1 MAARASSHTTS
12 PTADDAGW
20 RRLNLVFM
28 LNTSTRPLTTEE
40 IVTDSDLGY
49 GSDNL
54 DSEMRKFRRD
64 RKALASC
71 GIVIRNMQ
79 PEGSSETETGLWA
92 IDRTSTFAAT
102 DELSLD
108 ELDLVIDALTKHL
121 AIPQNPLSTPLASA
135 LKKAQIVRAVRSGE
149 RATSTFDAPGCTP
162 DPIVEAVWQA
172 YTTKRALKVSY
183 CDAKGTESQRTIRI
197 YGLFMQNGTTYL
209 TGLDDASGQIRT
221 FRIDRIKRA
230 WRPQGRYVVPE
241 SFDVRAYRFLPFDFS
256 DEAPVDAVVQFPATS
271 TEAERAAITCGRG
284 TITHEADDTWTWHIE
299 ARSLDA
305 MARYLLGHARDN
317 IVPIAPDALVDTWN
331 TLCNKA
337 VCAHEN

>member
-1 MAARASSHTTS
+1 MAARTSSHTTS
-12 PTADDAGW
+12 STADDAGW

-64 RKALASC
+64 REALASC

-121 AIPQNPLSTPLASA
+121 AIPQNPLSAPLASA
-135 LKKAQIVRAVRSGE
+135 LKKAQIVRAVRTVLE
-149 RATSTFDAPGCTP
+149 ITP
-162 DPIVEAVWQA
+162 PELAAQRGAHHKHLRCAWLHTRPHRGGGLAGV
-172 YTTKRALKVSY
+172 
-183 CDAKGTESQRTIRI
+183 CDQT
-197 YGLFMQNGTTYL
+197 
-209 TGLDDASGQIRT
+209 
-221 FRIDRIKRA
+221 
-230 WRPQGRYVVPE
+230 RP
-241 SFDVRAYRFLPFDFS
+241 
-256 DEAPVDAVVQFPATS
+256 
-271 TEAERAAITCGRG
+271 
-284 TITHEADDTWTWHIE
+284 
-299 ARSLDA
+299 
-305 MARYLLGHARDN
+305 
-317 IVPIAPDALVDTWN
+317 
-331 TLCNKA
+331 
-337 VCAHEN
+337 

>member
-1 MAARASSHTTS
+1 
-12 PTADDAGW
+12 
-20 RRLNLVFM
+20 M

-64 RKALASC
+64 REALASC

-135 LKKAQIVRAVRSGE
+135 LKKAQIVRAVRSGGAHHKHL
-149 RATSTFDAPGCTP
+149 RCAWLHTRPHRGGGLAG
-162 DPIVEAVWQA
+162 V
-172 YTTKRALKVSY
+172 
-183 CDAKGTESQRTIRI
+183 CDQT
-197 YGLFMQNGTTYL
+197 
-209 TGLDDASGQIRT
+209 
-221 FRIDRIKRA
+221 
-230 WRPQGRYVVPE
+230 RP
-241 SFDVRAYRFLPFDFS
+241 
-256 DEAPVDAVVQFPATS
+256 
-271 TEAERAAITCGRG
+271 
-284 TITHEADDTWTWHIE
+284 
-299 ARSLDA
+299 
-305 MARYLLGHARDN
+305 
-317 IVPIAPDALVDTWN
+317 
-331 TLCNKA
+331 
-337 VCAHEN
+337 